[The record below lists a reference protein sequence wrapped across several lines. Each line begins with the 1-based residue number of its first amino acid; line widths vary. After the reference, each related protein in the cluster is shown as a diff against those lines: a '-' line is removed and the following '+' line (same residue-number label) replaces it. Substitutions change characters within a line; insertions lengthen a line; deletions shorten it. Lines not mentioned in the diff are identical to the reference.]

1 MRIGWVIQGTAASF
15 GSRAPPTG
23 PMSTRQRKSPT
34 CPDSAPGTSSVRGG
48 IAVANT
54 PCAVCISVT
63 WSSKAFTPRT
73 LVDITD
79 PIATIETAT
88 TASATSTST
97 IVKPASD
104 RSIGARRTGDN
115 LDPSSQPVDAD
126 FIGHIEPGEGDGAPA
141 RHSVGEKTD
150 GGQHRALLAGPW
162 QQGIEAHVVGN

>member
-1 MRIGWVIQGTAASF
+1 
-15 GSRAPPTG
+15 
-23 PMSTRQRKSPT
+23 MSTCQRKSPT
-34 CPDSAPGTSSVRGG
+34 LPDSAPGASSLRGG

-54 PCAVCISVT
+54 ACALCISAT
-63 WSSKAFTPRT
+63 WFSNTFTPRV

-97 IVKPASD
+97 IVKPASG
-104 RSIGARRTGDN
+104 RSIGARRTGYN

-141 RHSVGEKTD
+141 RHSVCEKAD
-150 GGQHRALLAGPW
+150 GRQHRTLLAGPW
-162 QQGIEAHVVGN
+162 QQGIKAHVVGNADGLRGRTGTNRVRRRIDQR